1 MEKEKYVP
9 SEEIL
14 EKYANVLINFALN
27 SGKGI
32 KEKET
37 VILQVPECAKPMLI
51 HLRRA
56 VLKAGAYP
64 IIHYLP
70 DEIQREFFELANT
83 NQLQFFPEK
92 YLKGRVDQVD
102 HFVTIIAETNKH
114 ELEGIDPKK
123 IMLNKEN
130 FKPYSEWR
138 DEKENQGK
146 LTWTLALYAT
156 EEMAREANLTL
167 EECWN
172 QIIKACYL
180 SEDNPIK
187 KWKESHSKIIELKD
201 KLNRLEIE
209 KLEVKAEGTHLM
221 IGLGENRKWI
231 GATGR
236 NIPSFEIFISPD
248 CRGTEGYAKFD
259 QPLYRDGN
267 VIKGIY
273 LEFENGKVIKSSAEK
288 GEEILKEMI
297 NVEGADKI
305 GEFSLTDISFSRIDK
320 FMAETLFDENFG
332 GQFGNFHIALG
343 NAYKEAYPKEISLVT
358 EEQWKN
364 MGYNKSVIHT
374 DIIST
379 LDREVIA
386 HLKNGEKIII
396 YKDGKFRV

>member
-1 MEKEKYVP
+1 MDLEKYIP

-14 EKYANVLINFALN
+14 EKYANVLVNFALN
-27 SGKGI
+27 SGEGI

-64 IIHYLP
+64 IIQYLP
-70 DEIQREFFELANT
+70 DEMQREFFELANE
-83 NQLQFFPEK
+83 NQLKFFPEK
-92 YLKGRVDQVD
+92 YLKGRVEQVD
-102 HFVTIIAETNKH
+102 HFITIIAETNKH

-138 DEKENQGK
+138 DEKEMQGK

-156 EEMAREANLTL
+156 EEMAKEANLTL
-167 EECWN
+167 EECWS
-172 QIIKACYL
+172 QIIKAGYL
-180 SEDNPIK
+180 SESNPVE
-187 KWKESHSKIIELKD
+187 KWKESHLRITGLIE
-201 KLNRLEIE
+201 KLNKLEIE
-209 KLEVKAEGTHLM
+209 KLEVKSKGTNLI
-221 IGLGENRKWI
+221 IGIGENRNWI

-236 NIPSFEIFISPD
+236 NIPSFEIFISPN
-248 CRGTEGYAKFD
+248 CKLTEGYAKFD

-267 VIKGIY
+267 VVKGIY
-273 LEFENGKVIKSSAEK
+273 LEFKNGKVVKSSAEK

-297 NVEGADKI
+297 KVDGADKI
-305 GEFSLTDISFSRIDK
+305 GEFSLTDITFSRIDK

-332 GQFGNFHIALG
+332 GKYGNFHIAIG
-343 NAYKEAYPKEISLVT
+343 NSYKESYPKDTSSIT
-358 EEQWKN
+358 EEQWKE

-379 LDREVIA
+379 SDREVIA
-386 HLKNGEKIII
+386 HLKNREKILI
-396 YKDGKFRV
+396 YKNGKFVI